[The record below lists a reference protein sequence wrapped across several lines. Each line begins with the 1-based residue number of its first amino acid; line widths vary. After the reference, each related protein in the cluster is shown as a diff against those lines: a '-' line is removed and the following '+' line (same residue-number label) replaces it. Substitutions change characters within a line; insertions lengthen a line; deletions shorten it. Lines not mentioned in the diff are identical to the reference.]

1 MYFNWADTQLLLLVE
16 HSMQRREYN
25 ESLRLLAKAP
35 DFGLFPHVPEAKILP
50 LVVGWDIYDL
60 VHIIQQLICQVLF
73 AFGRMREAMDFL
85 HVNDNRLNEQNE
97 ARKADL
103 GWLDSP
109 RFDCKTSYCLFDSAE
124 FWSS

>member
-50 LVVGWDIYDL
+50 LVGR
-60 VHIIQQLICQVLF
+60 VHLYLMIDASINALLKGSRLGYLRSSAYYSATDMSSPVCIWTYARGDGLSS
-73 AFGRMREAMDFL
+73 RE
-85 HVNDNRLNEQNE
+85 RQ
-97 ARKADL
+97 
-103 GWLDSP
+103 SP
-109 RFDCKTSYCLFDSAE
+109 QRTE
-124 FWSS
+124 